1 VLFAVERKGNQL
13 HLAID
18 DNGRGFRFGGKYM
31 LQELESLRLGPK
43 SIKRRVRALGGDLTL
58 ESNPG
63 QGSNLRVTVPLY

>member
-1 VLFAVERKGNQL
+1 
-13 HLAID
+13 
-18 DNGRGFRFGGKYM
+18 M
-31 LQELESLRLGPK
+31 LQELEAMRLEPK